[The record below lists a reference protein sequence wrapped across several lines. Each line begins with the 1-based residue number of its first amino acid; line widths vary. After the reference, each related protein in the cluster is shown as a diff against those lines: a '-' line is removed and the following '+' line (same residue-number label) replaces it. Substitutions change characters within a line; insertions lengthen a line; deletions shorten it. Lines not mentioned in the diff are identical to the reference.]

1 MRGFG
6 RVYRRGRIWWIAY
19 SERGVE
25 RRESSGST
33 VKEDA
38 KNLLKDR
45 IGERHRLTG
54 RSAPRLSAVMDDY
67 IADLELRQSRPT
79 TIRYIRKCYRGALLR
94 LLGDISVDEIT
105 TRQIRGYQRDR
116 SAEGYAPASVNREL
130 SALRTAMRLAVESGL
145 VRNCP
150 TFPTRLREATPRQGF
165 FEHGDYLAV
174 RGELKPWAQDVLDF
188 AYFTGWRRME
198 IFRLGWDEIFGD
210 MIRLSPDRSKNREGR
225 PRPIWDDIAPVMERR
240 KLERRMDCP
249 FVFHRDGVKIAT
261 ATWQRHWTKARKAA
275 GMPNKILHDTRRTAV
290 RNLDRAG
297 VSRKVAMALVGHKT
311 QAIYDR
317 YNIVSEDD
325 LRDGAEKLQRYVA
338 GQDAARKVI
347 PLFGRAAWGKE

>member
-19 SERGVE
+19 SARGVE

-45 IGERHRLTG
+45 IGERHRLSG

-79 TIRYIRKCYRGALLR
+79 TIRYIRKCYCGAMLR
-94 LLGDISVDEIT
+94 ILGDVSVDEIT
-105 TRQIRGYQRDR
+105 TRQIRSYQRER
-116 SAEGYAPASVNREL
+116 SEEGYAPASVNREL
-130 SALRTAMRLAVESGL
+130 SALHAAMRLAVESDL

-150 TFPTRLREATPRQGF
+150 TFPARLREATPRQGF

-174 RGELKPWAQDVLDF
+174 RGELQAWAQDVLDF
-188 AYFTGWRRME
+188 AYYTGWRRME

-225 PRPIWDDIAPVMERR
+225 PRPIWDDIALVIERR
-240 KLERRMDCP
+240 RQARRMECP
-249 FVFHRDGVKIAT
+249 YVFHRDGVKIAT

-275 GMPNKILHDTRRTAV
+275 GLPIALLHDTRRTAA
-290 RNLDRAG
+290 RNLIRAG
-297 VSRKVAMALVGHKT
+297 VPERIAMQFTGHKT
-311 QAIYDR
+311 RAVFDR
-317 YNIVSEDD
+317 YNIVDERD
-325 LRDGAEKLQRYVA
+325 LIDASKKLSDYISTQPTEN
-338 GQDAARKVI
+338 KVV
-347 PLFGRAAWGKE
+347 PFRR